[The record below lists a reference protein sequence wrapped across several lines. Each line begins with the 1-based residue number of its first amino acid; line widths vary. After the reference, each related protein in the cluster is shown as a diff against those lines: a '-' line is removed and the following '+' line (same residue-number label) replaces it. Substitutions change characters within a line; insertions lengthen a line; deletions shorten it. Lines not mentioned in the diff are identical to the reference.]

1 MSDKKNEKA
10 EATTPPAAPR
20 RRLDESRRGLDTS
33 PINVAVVAAIGPKEA
48 VKPKPASTTTSTDR
62 ESN

>member
-10 EATTPPAAPR
+10 EASRSPAAPR

-33 PINVAVVAAIGPKEA
+33 PINAAVVAALGPKEA
-48 VKPKPASTTTSTDR
+48 VKPKPASTTANTDR
-62 ESN
+62 ESK